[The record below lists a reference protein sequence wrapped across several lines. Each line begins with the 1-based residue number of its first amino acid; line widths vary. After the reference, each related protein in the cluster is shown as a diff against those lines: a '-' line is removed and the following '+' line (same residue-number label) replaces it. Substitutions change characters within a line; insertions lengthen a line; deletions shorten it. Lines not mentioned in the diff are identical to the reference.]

1 MQNILFRLGFLACFC
16 SSAFSGV
23 TYPPITIDLQNKPP
37 GHQITEFRTLTILI
51 DTRIDVI
58 NINAGVGFFL
68 IQVHSYMGNITL
80 SDDSDAQISGTNI
93 GLIWKGNSE
102 NVAHFYLFR
111 DHLALLDNITM
122 LIAVST
128 YSKYDP
134 VPGGCNLSFETEIAP
149 YQKISESDDFITV
162 ISQPPSQFGNFCNRS
177 NIVTRMYYLYLSE
190 HDNSTE
196 QYFANIQKM
205 ISVDDIVKY
214 GTLVLEGLTANR
226 FKQMYS
232 RYAGTGRV
240 FAAVS
245 TRLGRSAA
253 YVPAVSYGCDVAAW
267 DADCSGPVGTQW
279 KIVTAFLLLCG
290 LFICFS
296 GHKFFKTGLFIIAYI
311 FGAVFM
317 LTAISILTQFGG
329 QGKDI
334 FSFISGLAFALLW
347 LFLWRKFGIPVVAV
361 QLAFLLNGLLVASIL
376 FYSQL
381 GDIYIFAND
390 ATFWTCFVCL
400 LIVTQKP
407 FGCLTSL
414 FYIIALSLVGSYA
427 VIFAV
432 NYYVGGNLPYIL
444 LNTYRRITVA
454 NFGSAVIAPPYQ
466 TMDICQ
472 TGLWVLIFCIGVYVQ
487 TRSSMGRPPFPPR
500 RADRARARVDENT
513 PLIEPSQEMPPAYFE
528 AVYS

>member
-267 DADCSGPVGTQW
+267 DADCSGP
-279 KIVTAFLLLCG
+279 
-290 LFICFS
+290 
-296 GHKFFKTGLFIIAYI
+296 
-311 FGAVFM
+311 
-317 LTAISILTQFGG
+317 
-329 QGKDI
+329 GKDI

-513 PLIEPSQEMPPAYFE
+513 PLIEPNQEMPPAYFE

>member
-1 MQNILFRLGFLACFC
+1 MNFLVGKQPTANSRCYTEHHLAAVKSDQADATFRVHEAEASYRPESPFQFKSLRRALTSRRIWLQTTGRGFSDLNSLGFPLRRVYSC
-16 SSAFSGV
+16 
-23 TYPPITIDLQNKPP
+23 IRKPKW
-37 GHQITEFRTLTILI
+37 Q
-51 DTRIDVI
+51 
-58 NINAGVGFFL
+58 
-68 IQVHSYMGNITL
+68 
-80 SDDSDAQISGTNI
+80 
-93 GLIWKGNSE
+93 
-102 NVAHFYLFR
+102 
-111 DHLALLDNITM
+111 
-122 LIAVST
+122 
-128 YSKYDP
+128 
-134 VPGGCNLSFETEIAP
+134 
-149 YQKISESDDFITV
+149 DFI
-162 ISQPPSQFGNFCNRS
+162 IPPRWRRLHPVASRLPTMKAPKKSRFSTRNEASYRPESPFQFKSLR
-177 NIVTRMYYLYLSE
+177 R
-190 HDNSTE
+190 
-196 QYFANIQKM
+196 A
-205 ISVDDIVKY
+205 
-214 GTLVLEGLTANR
+214 LT
-226 FKQMYS
+226 S
-232 RYAGTGRV
+232 RRIWLQTTGRG
-240 FAAVS
+240 FS
-245 TRLGRSAA
+245 DLNSLGFPLRRVYSCIRK
-253 YVPAVSYGCDVAAW
+253 PKWQDFIIPPRW
-267 DADCSGPVGTQW
+267 LGTQW

-296 GHKFFKTGLFIIAYI
+296 GHRFFKTGLFIIAYT

-329 QGKDI
+329 KGKEI
-334 FSFISGLAFALLW
+334 FSFISVLAFALLW

-361 QLAFLLNGLLVASIL
+361 QLAFLLSGLLVASIL

-472 TGLWVLIFCIGVYVQ
+472 TGLWVLIFCIGVYIQ

-500 RADRARARVDENT
+500 RAYRARARVDENT
-513 PLIEPSQEMPPAYFE
+513 PLIEPNQEMPPAYFE

>member
-1 MQNILFRLGFLACFC
+1 
-16 SSAFSGV
+16 
-23 TYPPITIDLQNKPP
+23 
-37 GHQITEFRTLTILI
+37 
-51 DTRIDVI
+51 
-58 NINAGVGFFL
+58 
-68 IQVHSYMGNITL
+68 MGNITL

-381 GDIYIFAND
+381 G
-390 ATFWTCFVCL
+390 
-400 LIVTQKP
+400 
-407 FGCLTSL
+407 
-414 FYIIALSLVGSYA
+414 SYA